1 MLILRGGIGS
11 RTSAMRNS
19 VDIDHVHSR
28 AIVREIG
35 ERLHTIYKPDQELPP
50 RIRDQMHRL
59 RDLDEPRRMNAK
71 GGK

>member
-1 MLILRGGIGS
+1 
-11 RTSAMRNS
+11 MRNS

-35 ERLHTIYKPDQELPP
+35 ERLHTIHKLDQELPP

-59 RDLDEPRRMNAK
+59 RDLDELHRTKAK
-71 GGK
+71 GGR